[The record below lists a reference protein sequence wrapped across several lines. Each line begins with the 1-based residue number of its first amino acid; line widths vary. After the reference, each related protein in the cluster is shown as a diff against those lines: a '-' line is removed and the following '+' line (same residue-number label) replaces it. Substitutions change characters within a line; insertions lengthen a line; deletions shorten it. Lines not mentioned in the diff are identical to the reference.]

1 MIPDIAFI
9 IVLLLTSAIIARGGA
24 VRAGVYLFVVT
35 FAGLLAMNWFELLAT
50 GLSDRLGSDSGFAK
64 YLDFTAILFLFAAGV
79 FVLRF
84 AIKGVLPES
93 GELMKGIELP
103 ARWVLAPMAGYVV
116 ASFLAVVA
124 HTYPGSRDFGGYYPP
139 EPDKRDGYVLKTL
152 APDYRW
158 LGFTQ
163 HASARVFSYGDDKH
177 VFDGPRFTAGKHTGR
192 WPTFPL
198 RYARWRQSL
207 ESE

>member
-1 MIPDIAFI
+1 MAADIAFI
-9 IVLLLTSAIIARGGA
+9 IALLLTVAIVARGGA
-24 VRAGVYLFVVT
+24 MRAGVNLFVVT

-64 YLDFTAILFLFAAGV
+64 YLDFTALLFLFAAGV

-84 AIKGVLPES
+84 AVKGVLPES
-93 GELMKGIELP
+93 GELTKGIELP
-103 ARWVLAPMAGYVV
+103 ARWALAILTGYVA
-116 ASFLAVVA
+116 ASFLAAAA

-139 EPDKRDGYVLKTL
+139 EPDKRDGYVMKTL

-163 HASARVFSYGDDKH
+163 HTSVRVFSYGEDKH
-177 VFDGPRFTAGKHTGR
+177 VFDGPRFTAGEHTGR

-198 RYARWRQSL
+198 RYARWRASL
-207 ESE
+207 NTD